1 MKLDSLYKIYLLS
14 KMFFVKIP
22 HTLAERIT
30 FDSLHWTFNVSKAF
44 RVPSLHCHIA
54 SYVHLYS
61 ALRFCNFCN
70 RPIPSSSKV
79 ESRCSSI
86 PISSTWLEAFFT
98 PLFRAGICLIY
109 SCVIV
114 YTLWTFSWA
123 KDSSKVANYHR
134 ILSCV
139 HFFVSFD
146 FINVD

>member
-1 MKLDSLYKIYLLS
+1 MKLNSLYKIYLLS
-14 KMFFVKIP
+14 KMFFDKIP

-30 FDSLHWTFNVSKAF
+30 FDSMHWTFNVSKAF
-44 RVPSLHCHIA
+44 KVPSLHCHIA

-86 PISSTWLEAFFT
+86 PISSTWSETFFT
-98 PLFRAGICLIY
+98 LLSHLVREFAWSTHVWLFIHYEHFLELK
-109 SCVIV
+109 
-114 YTLWTFSWA
+114 TQ
-123 KDSSKVANYHR
+123 VANYHR
-134 ILSCV
+134 ILSCL